1 MLDDPTVAII
11 TKAFS
16 DMQGTVTQVIG
27 IAVPVTVGV
36 ICLSAGVN
44 YALSKIRGV
53 LGWA

>member
-1 MLDDPTVAII
+1 MLDEAIVTII

-16 DMQGTVTQVIG
+16 DLSGTVTQVLT
-27 IAVPVTVGV
+27 IAIPATVGI